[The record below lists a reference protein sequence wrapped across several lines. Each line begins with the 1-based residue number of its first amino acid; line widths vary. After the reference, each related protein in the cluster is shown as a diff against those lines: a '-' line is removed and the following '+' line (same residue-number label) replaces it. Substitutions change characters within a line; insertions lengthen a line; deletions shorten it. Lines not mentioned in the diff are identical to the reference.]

1 LKEKQRLIL
10 MRSIKSSDTS
20 SVKRISCDSLRN
32 KFEYWRD
39 LPEVKAP
46 MLVAKELGF
55 SDVSGESVKVADITA
70 ESKTVNFIARIVSAF
85 EVKEFTREDGTIG
98 RVGNLIVGDETGKIR
113 VTLWDDIAGLIKTGK
128 IKVGQTVQLSGYVK
142 RGYSGIEIHV
152 GNNDVL
158 TESEEQIEVTKRVQ
172 QIKDIK
178 DGMGDLNLTGKVL
191 EISDVRTFQ
200 RKDGNAGKVGN
211 LLIGDATGTIRVTL
225 WDEKTDILTD
235 IEYGDTVEV
244 INGYTQENTFS
255 HKVELQIGNQ
265 GMIRKSEK
273 QIEYEEKVIPIT
285 DIKVDMADINI
296 LGKVLEIS
304 EVRTFEKKDGSPG
317 RVGNLLLGNATGKIR
332 VSLWDEK
339 TDFLEEVNFDETV
352 EVLHAYSQENAFS
365 QQVELNLGARGVIR
379 KSGKMVEYRE
389 KFTDI
394 ANIIPGKSY
403 SVQGKVFEIGDL
415 REFEREDGTESAVS
429 SLELKDET
437 GGIKLT
443 LWGDQAYV
451 IESLDID
458 SEIQIINA
466 YAKNGLNEKIELSV
480 GNRSRVV
487 IL

>member
-1 LKEKQRLIL
+1 
-10 MRSIKSSDTS
+10 M
-20 SVKRISCDSLRN
+20 
-32 KFEYWRD
+32 
-39 LPEVKAP
+39 
-46 MLVAKELGF
+46 GF
-55 SDVSGESVKVADITA
+55 SDVGGDCVKVADITA
-70 ESKTVNFIARIVSAF
+70 ENKTVNFIARIVSTF
-85 EVKEFTREDGTIG
+85 EVKEFTRDDGTIG
-98 RVGNLIVGDETGKIR
+98 KVGNLIVGDETGKIR
-113 VTLWDDIAGLIKTGK
+113 VTLWDNIADLIKTEK
-128 IKVGQTVQLSGYVK
+128 IKVGQTVQISGYVK
-142 RGYSGIEIHV
+142 RGYSGIEVNV
-152 GNNDVL
+152 GNNDIL
-158 TESEEQIEVTKRVQ
+158 TESEEQIKVTKMVQ

-211 LLIGDATGTIRVTL
+211 LLLGDATGTIRVTL

-273 QIEYEEKVIPIT
+273 QIEYEEKAIPI
-285 DIKVDMADINI
+285 ADITADMTNI
-296 LGKVLEIS
+296 NIFGKVLDIS
-304 EVRTFEKKDGSPG
+304 VMRTFEKKDGSPG
-317 RVGNLLLGNATGKIR
+317 RVRNLLLGDATGKIS

-352 EVLHAYSQENAFS
+352 EVLHADSRENVFS

-379 KSGKMVEYRE
+379 KSGKTVEYRE

-394 ANIIPGKSY
+394 ADIIPGKSY
-403 SVQGKVFEIGDL
+403 SVQGKVSEIGDL
-415 REFEREDGTESAVS
+415 REFEREDGTESSVAN
-429 SLELKDET
+429 LELKDET
-437 GGIKLT
+437 GIIKLT

-451 IESLDID
+451 IENLDID

-466 YAKNGLNEKIELSV
+466 YAKKGLYEITELSV